1 MNSLKFTFNAATFFA
16 LITGTVAELK
26 TPVRVSDI
34 PGLALEDRRTL
45 YLTQNPNKLADRNE
59 FLAFLET
66 GLRDSDVMIRRNAAG
81 SAAGTLI
88 AFQQMKQKGQ
98 PLPVD
103 MSGLPL
109 LQETL
114 AVSMADTDIQVRG
127 AAIEALAYSG
137 EPTEITES
145 IFLNRLAQEP
155 SGELR
160 GSILQAM
167 TFAGYSSDRLK
178 SMLITSFDDKDYKTR
193 EKAAQCAVTLRP
205 AGGLPKL
212 ISLLE
217 DQKMILDPVF
227 DAIGAYGAAAGA
239 YLPQLEKLLADPS
252 NRATWGTAKE
262 HLIAAIEK
270 IKNPKPPASVES
282 TVKALPL
289 TEPPSPPMPSTLSP
303 VVSASLSSVPSS
315 PVEPSKPENPR
326 SNSPVEGTSSNW
338 LQTLLMISALAV
350 AAVGAWRFLK
360 R

>member
-1 MNSLKFTFNAATFFA
+1 
-16 LITGTVAELK
+16 
-26 TPVRVSDI
+26 
-34 PGLALEDRRTL
+34 
-45 YLTQNPNKLADRNE
+45 
-59 FLAFLET
+59 
-66 GLRDSDVMIRRNAAG
+66 
-81 SAAGTLI
+81 
-88 AFQQMKQKGQ
+88 
-98 PLPVD
+98 

-109 LQETL
+109 LKETL
-114 AVSMADTDIQVRG
+114 AASIADTDIQVRG

-137 EPTEITES
+137 EPTERTES

-178 SMLITSFDDKDYKTR
+178 SMLIASLDDKDYKTR
-193 EKAAQCAVTLRP
+193 EKAAQCAVTLQP

-262 HLIAAIEK
+262 HLVAAIDK
-270 IKNPKPPASVES
+270 IKNPKPQVSADT
-282 TVKALPL
+282 TVKALAL
-289 TEPPSPPMPSTLSP
+289 MEPPSPPVASALPAVAPDPSS
-303 VVSASLSSVPSS
+303 SAIPSARIEQPKSENLYSSS
-315 PVEPSKPENPR
+315 PVA
-326 SNSPVEGTSSNW
+326 GTSSNW
-338 LQTLLMISALAV
+338 LLTLFVISALAMV
-350 AAVGAWRFLK
+350 AVGVWRFLK